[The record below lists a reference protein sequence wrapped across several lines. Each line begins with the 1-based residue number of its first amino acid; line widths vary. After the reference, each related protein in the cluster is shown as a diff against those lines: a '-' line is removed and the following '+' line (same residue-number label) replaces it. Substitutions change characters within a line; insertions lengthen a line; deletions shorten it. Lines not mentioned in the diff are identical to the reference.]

1 MPIDPNA
8 ELEITAFE
16 WVPRFAQGQV
26 RDLRPRWACEEYGLP
41 YKVRLISA
49 IERPEWYFADQ
60 PWGQVP
66 FVRDSDIRIF
76 ESGATLIHL
85 AEKAGQLPPVG
96 SQERARVLSW
106 LLAAFNSIEP
116 LVMEFVNCTVFSR
129 KEEWAALR
137 QPSLVAALDDRL
149 ARLETALGED
159 EWLAGDFSIADIAMT
174 TILRAPRDPAVLAGH
189 ARLAA
194 YVARATARPAFARA
208 LDAQLAAFAQHDPA
222 RHDPSQQKAPAQQ
235 GA

>member
-1 MPIDPNA
+1 MPIDLNA

-26 RDLRPRWACEEYGLP
+26 RDLRPRWACEEYGLS

-49 IERPEWYFADQ
+49 IERPDWYFEEQ

-66 FVRDSDIRIF
+66 FVRDGDVGIF
-76 ESGATLIHL
+76 ESGATLIHI
-85 AEKAGQLPPVG
+85 AEKAGVLPPIG
-96 SQERARVLSW
+96 SQRRARVHSW

-116 LVMEFVNCTVFSR
+116 FVMEFVNCTVFSR
-129 KEEWAALR
+129 KEDWALLR
-137 QPSLVAALDDRL
+137 KPSLVEALGGRL

-174 TILRAPRDPAVLAGH
+174 TILRALPDPAVLADRP
-189 ARLAA
+189 ALAT
-194 YVARATARPAFARA
+194 YVERATARPAFARA
-208 LDAQLAAFAQHDPA
+208 LEAQLAPFAE
-222 RHDPSQQKAPAQQ
+222 HDPSKQKATV
-235 GA
+235 